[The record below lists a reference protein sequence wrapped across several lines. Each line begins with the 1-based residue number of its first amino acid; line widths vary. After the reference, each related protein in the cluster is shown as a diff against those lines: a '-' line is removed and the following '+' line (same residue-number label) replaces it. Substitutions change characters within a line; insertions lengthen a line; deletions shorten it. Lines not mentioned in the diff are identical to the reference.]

1 MRTERT
7 ILVTI
12 ILALSAYIF
21 QLKECTTQY
30 SAKTKTKVETTTTDS
45 KGIVSTPKLKA
56 VVAPVLI
63 SNSPVKKNRPD
74 KDAQYQPIVNQKDW
88 LRGLFKK
95 EVHDTIQIPVN
106 IDSAEIAKLF
116 FSQFIYSDTVTSN
129 DTLNKIVAIIN
140 DVISENQI
148 KQRSVFFR
156 AIHSTI
162 TRETTL
168 TPKPKNQVWLGGGIG
183 TAFELKAS
191 LLTKS
196 SSVYGLDFFANFR
209 GANLTLSKSFKVHL

>member
-1 MRTERT
+1 MRIERT
-7 ILVTI
+7 ISVTI
-12 ILALSAYIF
+12 IFALSAYIF
-21 QLKECTTQY
+21 SLKECTPQY
-30 SAKTKTKVETTTTDS
+30 SAKTKTKVETTTSES
-45 KGIVSTPKLKA
+45 KGIVSAPKLKA

-63 SNSPVKKNRPD
+63 SNSPVLYRPD
-74 KDAQYQPIVNQKDW
+74 KDALYEPIVQRKGRLN
-88 LRGLFKK
+88 GLFKK
-95 EVHDTIQIPVN
+95 EIHDTIQIPEN

-148 KQRSVFFR
+148 KQRSVFFS
-156 AIHSTI
+156 ALHSTI

-168 TPKPKNQVWLGGGIG
+168 TPKPKNQVWLGGGVG
-183 TAFELKAS
+183 TAFELTGR

-196 SSVYGLDFFANFR
+196 GSMYGADLFANFR
-209 GANLTLSKSFKVHL
+209 GVNLTLSKSFKVHL